1 MRVLI
6 TGVAGF
12 LGYHLARRLL
22 GDGAT
27 VRGLDNLSP
36 YYDVGLKQ
44 ARLSDLKNRF
54 GFEAAAID
62 ITDREPLEDFLRRA
76 APDVV
81 VHLAAQAGVR
91 FSITNPQSYV
101 ASNLVGFANLLEV
114 CRRCPPGHLLYASS
128 SSVYGASRRQPLR
141 EADPATQP
149 VSFYAATKL
158 ANEAMAHSYSH
169 LFGIPATGLR
179 FFTVYGEWGR
189 PDMAFFDFASAM
201 REGRP
206 IRVFNNGD
214 LARDFT
220 YVDDAVEAVVRLI
233 ARPPQVGELTS
244 APHRVV
250 NVGSGRRVPLREFIA
265 ALEKALG
272 IRAEMVPEAMQPGD
286 VLETW
291 ADTRLLR
298 ELTGFTARI
307 SVAEGVERFGRWFR
321 SYVETHDPR

>member
-12 LGYHLARRLL
+12 LGYHLAARLL

-44 ARLSDLKNRF
+44 ARLRDLKNRF
-54 GFEAAAID
+54 GFEAAGID

-101 ASNLVGFANLLEV
+101 ASNLVGFANLLEI

-128 SSVYGASRRQPLR
+128 SSVYGASRRQPLK
-141 EADPATQP
+141 EADPATRP

-189 PDMAFFDFASAM
+189 PDMAFFGFASAM

-233 ARPPQVGELTS
+233 ARPPAVGEPTS
-244 APHRVV
+244 TPHRVV
-250 NVGSGRRVPLREFIA
+250 NIGSGRRVPLREFIA

-272 IRAEMVPEAMQPGD
+272 TRAEIVLEAMQPGD

-291 ADTRLLR
+291 ADTQLLQ

-321 SYVETHDPR
+321 SYVETRDPR